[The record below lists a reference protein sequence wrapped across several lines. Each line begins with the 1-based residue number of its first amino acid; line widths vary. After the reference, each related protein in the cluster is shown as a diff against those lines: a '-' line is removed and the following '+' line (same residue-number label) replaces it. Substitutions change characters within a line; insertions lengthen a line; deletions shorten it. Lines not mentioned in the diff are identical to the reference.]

1 MSANRDVRVIYVG
14 GAPRSGSTL
23 LDLLLGQV
31 PGIFASGELEYL
43 WDRGMG
49 DNQLCGCGSRFR
61 ECPFW
66 REVMAR
72 AFGGMD
78 QVNVPQMRHLQ
89 RSVLRTRYLPYL
101 VSGAMPGSYRGRV
114 ASYGQALTA
123 VYRAIAEVSGCAI
136 VADSSKSPAY
146 GFLLRAIPSIDLR
159 VVHLVRDSRAVAF
172 SYRRRRQRPEIHW
185 QTEYMLQYAPWA
197 SARLWVSWNL
207 LTVALRAASSR
218 AAVLRYEDLAERP
231 REALAAVLRDVGD
244 GPAALD
250 FIDGRAVRLQTNHT
264 VAGNPM
270 RFERGSLDVRV
281 DDEWRRT
288 MPAAHRGM
296 VTFLTWPLLLRYR
309 YPWR

>member
-31 PGIFASGELEYL
+31 PGIFAAGELEYL
-43 WDRGMG
+43 WDRGME

-66 REVMAR
+66 GEVMAR

-78 QVNVPQMRHLQ
+78 QVDAVQMRRLQ
-89 RSVLRTRYLPYL
+89 HSVLRTRYLPYL
-101 VSGAMPGSYRGRV
+101 VSGAMPQGYRGRV
-114 ASYGQALTA
+114 ASYGQRLTA

-146 GFLLRAIPSIDLR
+146 GFLLKAIPSVDLR

-172 SYRRRRQRPEIHW
+172 SYRRRKQRPEIHW
-185 QTEYMLQYAPWA
+185 QTTYMLQYTPWS
-197 SARLWVSWNL
+197 SARLWVLWNL
-207 LTVALRAASSR
+207 LTVALRAASGR
-218 AAVLRYEDLAERP
+218 AALLRYEDLAAQP
-231 REALAAVLRDVGD
+231 REALAALLRDVGD
-244 GPAALD
+244 GPVALD
-250 FIDGRAVRLQTNHT
+250 FIDGQAVRLQTNHT
-264 VAGNPM
+264 VSGNPM
-270 RFERGSLDVRV
+270 RFERDSLDVRV
-281 DDEWRRT
+281 DDEWRRA

-296 VTFLTWPLLLRYR
+296 VTLLTWPLLLGFR